1 MKSYVLITPARNE
14 ADYIEKTITSVINQ
28 TFLPQKWI
36 IVSDG
41 STDGTDEIV
50 NKYVPKYNF
59 IELMRKNNDEN
70 RNFGSKA
77 RAISLAYNELKELD
91 FEFIGNLDADV
102 SLESNYY
109 EKILS
114 EFDTNPRLG
123 IAGGIRYDLTDG
135 KFYKLECAPDSVGGP
150 FQLFRRECYEGIGGF
165 KPSKFGGI
173 DAIAEITA
181 RMNGWEVKMFP
192 QYQILHYRATG
203 TAINNVFKQKFKIG
217 LKFYSLGYHPVFQL
231 LRIYKTIKLKP
242 FFLGS
247 LITLFGYLWAVIRR
261 FPRPVSNE
269 FVKYLRSEQIQKMKS
284 FTRLRL
290 QKFLR
295 RVK

>member
-14 ADYIEKTITSVINQ
+14 ADHIEKTLDSVVKQ
-28 TFLPQKWI
+28 TILPKKWV

-41 STDGTDEIV
+41 STDKTDEIV
-50 NKYVPKYNF
+50 NKYVSKYNF
-59 IELMRKNNDEN
+59 IELIRKENDEN

-77 RAISLAYNELKELD
+77 RAISIAYNVLKELD
-91 FEFIGNLDADV
+91 FGFIGNLDADV
-102 SLESNYY
+102 SFDANYY

-123 IAGGIRYDLTDG
+123 IAGGIRYDLNNG
-135 KFYKLECAPDSVGGP
+135 KFNKLECAPDSVGGP
-150 FQLFRRECYEGIGGF
+150 FQLFRRECYEGIGGYI
-165 KPSKFGGI
+165 PSKFGGI

-203 TAINNVFKQKFKIG
+203 TAINNVFKQKFKVG
-217 LKFYSLGYHPVFQL
+217 LKFYSLGYHPIFQL
-231 LRIYKTIKLKP
+231 MRLYKTIKLKP

-247 LITLFGYLWAVIRR
+247 LMTLFGYLWGAIRR
-261 FPRPVSNE
+261 FPRPVSKE
-269 FVKYLRSEQIQKMKS
+269 FIKYLRSEQLKKMKS
-284 FTRLRL
+284 LTRL
-290 QKFLR
+290 QKL
-295 RVK
+295 V